1 MDWSSWLLRSV
12 SRSGDD
18 SENSQ
23 NPNQQIPKPAGGG
36 GGEGGGEEEQLG
48 VTQQLIDHVK
58 SFTID
63 TFKNF
68 PLRDEATPSSTTTS
82 SNVQRD
88 LSEWQE
94 RHATLVLSKAK
105 ELSHLRFMLCPRH
118 LKERQFWMIYFMLVK
133 SHVAEYELHAIRLA
147 KLKRMAIENEEPSN
161 TIGFEVEMAETKQS
175 ANLAPPTS

>member
-12 SRSGDD
+12 SRSSDN
-18 SENSQ
+18 SKNSQ
-23 NPNQQIPKPAGGG
+23 NSNQQIPKPGG
-36 GGEGGGEEEQLG
+36 GGGEEEQLG

-68 PLRDEATPSSTTTS
+68 PLQEDEATPSSTKTS

-133 SHVAEYELHAIRLA
+133 SHVAEKSLAEMEDFQVYLPKQQGENKSTTILPIRA
-147 KLKRMAIENEEPSN
+147 ACH
-161 TIGFEVEMAETKQS
+161 TTG
-175 ANLAPPTS
+175 

>member
-1 MDWSSWLLRSV
+1 MDWSSWLLSSV

-23 NPNQQIPKPAGGG
+23 NPNQQIPKPGG
-36 GGEGGGEEEQLG
+36 GGGEEEQLG

-133 SHVAEYELHAIRLA
+133 SHVAEKSLAEMEDIQVYLPKQQGENKSTTILAIRA
-147 KLKRMAIENEEPSN
+147 ACH
-161 TIGFEVEMAETKQS
+161 TTG
-175 ANLAPPTS
+175 

>member
-23 NPNQQIPKPAGGG
+23 NPNQQIPKPGG
-36 GGEGGGEEEQLG
+36 GGEEEEQLG

-68 PLRDEATPSSTTTS
+68 PLREDEATPSSSTTTS

-105 ELSHLRFMLCPRH
+105 EGHNCKKTTFDVEGPDFRMNEGELSHLRFMLCPRY

-133 SHVAEYELHAIRLA
+133 SHVAE
-147 KLKRMAIENEEPSN
+147 
-161 TIGFEVEMAETKQS
+161 
-175 ANLAPPTS
+175 

>member
-68 PLRDEATPSSTTTS
+68 PLREDEATPSSTTTS

-133 SHVAEYELHAIRLA
+133 SHVAEKSLVEMEHIQVYLPKQQGENKSTTILAIRA
-147 KLKRMAIENEEPSN
+147 ACH
-161 TIGFEVEMAETKQS
+161 TTG
-175 ANLAPPTS
+175 

>member
-12 SRSGDD
+12 SRSSDN
-18 SENSQ
+18 SKNSQ
-23 NPNQQIPKPAGGG
+23 NSNQQIPKPGGG
-36 GGEGGGEEEQLG
+36 GGGEEQLG

-68 PLRDEATPSSTTTS
+68 PLQGKKTCLVNATTSSSMLGFLLLMFSCCLCILVLEDEATPSSTKTS

-105 ELSHLRFMLCPRH
+105 VCFSLLSFL
-118 LKERQFWMIYFMLVK
+118 
-133 SHVAEYELHAIRLA
+133 
-147 KLKRMAIENEEPSN
+147 
-161 TIGFEVEMAETKQS
+161 
-175 ANLAPPTS
+175 

>member
-12 SRSGDD
+12 SRSSDN
-18 SENSQ
+18 SKNSQ
-23 NPNQQIPKPAGGG
+23 NSNQQIPKPGGG
-36 GGEGGGEEEQLG
+36 GGGEEQLG

-68 PLRDEATPSSTTTS
+68 PLQEDEATPSSTKTS

-147 KLKRMAIENEEPSN
+147 KLKMMAIENEESSD

>member
-12 SRSGDD
+12 SRSSDN
-18 SENSQ
+18 SKNSQ
-23 NPNQQIPKPAGGG
+23 NSNQQIPKPGG
-36 GGEGGGEEEQLG
+36 GGGEEEQLG

-68 PLRDEATPSSTTTS
+68 PLQDEATPSSTKTS

-133 SHVAEYELHAIRLA
+133 SHVAEKSLAEMEDFQVYLPKQQGENKSTTILPIRA
-147 KLKRMAIENEEPSN
+147 ACH
-161 TIGFEVEMAETKQS
+161 TTG
-175 ANLAPPTS
+175 

>member
-12 SRSGDD
+12 SRSSDN
-18 SENSQ
+18 SKNSQ
-23 NPNQQIPKPAGGG
+23 NSNQQIPKPGGG
-36 GGEGGGEEEQLG
+36 GGGGEEQLG
-48 VTQQLIDHVK
+48 VTQQLIDHAK
-58 SFTID
+58 SFTTD

-68 PLRDEATPSSTTTS
+68 PLQDEATPSSSTKTS

-147 KLKRMAIENEEPSN
+147 KLKMMAIENEESLD